1 MGNLILTSQYG
12 QNITSEE
19 ATATLNDVVKGK
31 TALTSD
37 SKDGLASGTLEL
49 TGTASPARV
58 IAGSTFYSIDPHN
71 KETGV
76 MANVAAIDPSKS
88 VTLSGGV
95 VYARMTNGAHI
106 QNASSGYPEV
116 SIQQPALASAVG
128 LTGAKLGVGHNVL
141 GIAGTYGNDATATAP
156 YLAKG
161 YTAYGKTGKI
171 TGTMTVSSVV
181 SFSAAAYSTSQ
192 VLCTWK
198 NPAKGPYSGVIIRY
212 KTGSYPT
219 GVSDGSGYQGIGS
232 NSNLNAAS
240 SFTIGGLAAGTTYY
254 FRIWMYCNTSLGTIY
269 SNNYLQTA
277 CMPTAHGRKA
287 FTSSTNFT
295 IPSGVRLVNVHC
307 TGGGAAGGSNTYSAV
322 VGAGGGAGGYTSY
335 KNSISVSPGE
345 ILNITVGNG
354 GTPSMTKNTASLAG
368 GTSSVHKN
376 GLLLV
381 SASGGG
387 ACSYEKS
394 TKSSNSSTCQTK
406 SNGGSGGGAG
416 GYRSSAGGTG
426 LYNYYASGNGGTDG
440 ANGFGC
446 GYNSH
451 TGSSGTAFLGTGQ
464 GRTTKEF
471 GTGTLYSGGGGG
483 GACCSASSSNSYG
496 KRTATFGGSGGTGG
510 GGKGADN
517 NTVYTSSSTSS
528 KQQGTVAGNGS
539 AGSGGGGGGGKYIN
553 YSSGLDIDYNAFQ
566 RGGRGGTG
574 NVIITW

>member
-58 IAGSTFYSIDPHN
+58 VAGSTFYSIDPHN

-95 VYARMTNGAHI
+95 VYARMTNGAHL

-116 SIQQPALASAVG
+116 SIQQPALASAIG

-156 YLAKG
+156 YIAKG

-192 VLCTWK
+192 VICTWK

-232 NSNLNAAS
+232 NSSLNAAS
-240 SFTIGGLAAGTTYY
+240 SFTVGGLAAGTIYY
-254 FRIWMYCNTSLGTIY
+254 FRIWMYCNTSAGTLY
-269 SNNYLQTA
+269 SSSYLQATCKTTA
-277 CMPTAHGRKA
+277 SGRTVFTASGT
-287 FTSSTNFT
+287 FTVPAN
-295 IPSGVRLVNVHC
+295 VRSLKVC
-307 TGGGAAGGSNTYSAV
+307 V
-322 VGAGGGAGGYTSY
+322 VGAGGSTYRKGSSNSKRTTCGGGSGGYVENQTISVTPGQQFAVAVGAPLKISVTGTGSVTHSYQYKTKSGGTRPSNVNDFTIWKSSSVKAFRSGSSSFGSIAANGGLGYRGFFDGGLPGGSGAGACAGAT
-335 KNSISVSPGE
+335 NINGSVGAGAPG
-345 ILNITVGNG
+345 NNGGNG
-354 GTPSMTKNTASLAG
+354 GDAIGKSEGYDMSDSGTWYYGFG
-368 GTSSVHKN
+368 GTGQGKSTKEHGN
-376 GLLLV
+376 GTLYATAGK
-381 SASGGG
+381 SAMYGAKCQDGTPNTGNGASGGG
-387 ACSYEKS
+387 FI
-394 TKSSNSSTCQTK
+394 SNSSE
-406 SNGGSGGGAG
+406 SAVGGSGVVVV
-416 GYRSSAGGTG
+416 S
-426 LYNYYASGNGGTDG
+426 
-440 ANGFGC
+440 
-446 GYNSH
+446 
-451 TGSSGTAFLGTGQ
+451 
-464 GRTTKEF
+464 
-471 GTGTLYSGGGGG
+471 
-483 GACCSASSSNSYG
+483 
-496 KRTATFGGSGGTGG
+496 
-510 GGKGADN
+510 
-517 NTVYTSSSTSS
+517 
-528 KQQGTVAGNGS
+528 
-539 AGSGGGGGGGKYIN
+539 
-553 YSSGLDIDYNAFQ
+553 
-566 RGGRGGTG
+566 
-574 NVIITW
+574 W